1 MSEPIA
7 ASSELMTSRRNDP
20 VSLGQTSHRPS
31 EKALET
37 ARRIAAPVGA
47 AGGAFMLHPDV
58 LQPGK
63 DAGYPGGFSY
73 YVVGRG
79 GVLGDVEANV
89 VVSAFGFFAPP
100 LIQSLWNSGVVVEG
114 ARAGADRYAA
124 SCADWGR
131 QRLTAFEDV
140 EELDSL
146 LVRVIDAADP
156 TGLSLF
162 AGWQVQTR
170 ASDTH
175 GRCYQLMHVLR
186 ELRGS
191 CHIVAVVAHGMSPL
205 SAILANPGSAGVAE
219 AERFGWKGPFP
230 DKESLVSTF
239 ASAEALTDQL
249 MARHLEVLSE
259 AELDRLAR
267 LLQQAKVSV
276 IGS

>member
-1 MSEPIA
+1 MSPGHVEH
-7 ASSELMTSRRNDP
+7 L
-20 VSLGQTSHRPS
+20 SLGATSHRPS
-31 EKALET
+31 ENALET

-47 AGGAFMLHPDV
+47 AGGAFMLHPEV

-89 VVSAFGFFAPP
+89 VVSAFGFFAPA
-100 LIQSLWNSGVVVEG
+100 LVQSLWNSGVVVEG
-114 ARAGADRYAA
+114 PRAGADRYAT
-124 SCADWGR
+124 SCAAWGR
-131 QRLTAFEDV
+131 ARLNDFGGV

-146 LVRVIDAADP
+146 LVRVIDSADP

-170 ASDTH
+170 ASDVP
-175 GRCYQLMHVLR
+175 GRCYQLIHVLR

-205 SAILANPGSAGVAE
+205 SAIIANPGSAGVAE

-239 ASAEALTDQL
+239 ASAEALTDQQ
-249 MARHLEVLSE
+249 MARHLDVLSPV
-259 AELDRLAR
+259 ELERFAR
-267 LLQQAKVSV
+267 LLEEAKVTI